1 MLGLPAMIQMLGLP
15 AMIQMLGL
23 SAMIQM
29 LGLLAMIQMLGLPAM
44 IQMLG
49 LPAMI
54 HWQLREIVHGEVVH
68 GEAGTE
74 LVLRVQPRCQQ
85 SAEKNSFIK
94 KLPQFQTDAT
104 YQINAYLFTFKL
116 HQ

>member
-1 MLGLPAMIQMLGLP
+1 MIQMLGLP
-15 AMIQMLGL
+15 AL
-23 SAMIQM
+23 
-29 LGLLAMIQMLGLPAM
+29 IQMLGLPALIQMLSLLAM

-54 HWQLREIVHGEVVH
+54 HWQLREIVHGE
-68 GEAGTE
+68 AGTE
-74 LVLRVQPRCQQ
+74 LVLRVQPRRQQ
-85 SAEKNSFIK
+85 SAEKNYFIK
-94 KLPQFQTDAT
+94 KLPQLQTDAT